1 MENEELIRQQMG
13 ETREHLSEK
22 LECLEQKIVHSVQGA
37 SSAVQETMTNVKETL
52 HEGVETAKDAFD
64 LPAHVERRPWLML
77 GGAVLCGYVLGTLL
91 ENRRA
96 AAPPER
102 PPAPL
107 PPPPKTHSHGHGNG
121 HSKRE
126 KREAPAAKPEK
137 EASWLGKFEPEVTH
151 LKSLAL
157 GVTMGTIRE
166 IVSEQVPP
174 HLAGELR
181 EVIDAVTKKIGGE
194 PLPSSDV
201 EFVKSKSA
209 AQEQACGGL
218 GGDQPRF

>member
-13 ETREHLSEK
+13 DTREQLSEK
-22 LECLEQKIVHSVQGA
+22 LECLEQKIVGSVQDA
-37 SSAVQETMTNVKETL
+37 SSAVKETVTSVKETL

-64 LPAHVERRPWLML
+64 IPAHVERRPWLML

-96 AAPPER
+96 PAPPDR
-102 PPAPL
+102 PPAPS
-107 PPPPKTHSHGHGNG
+107 PPKAHQHSHGNG

-126 KREAPAAKPEK
+126 KREAPAPAAAAKD

-194 PLPSSDV
+194 PLPSADL
-201 EFVKSKSA
+201 EFVKAKSTS
-209 AQEQACGGL
+209 QEQACGGF
-218 GGDQPRF
+218 GVDQPRF